1 MGRIGERFAR
11 LRAAGDKAL
20 VPFVTAGDPD
30 LGTTA
35 ELVLA
40 MADAGADVIE
50 LGVPFS
56 DPTADGPTIQ
66 RASERSLAGGTT
78 LRRVLALVKQI
89 RPQVE
94 IPLLLMG
101 YANPFYALGVDGFVQ
116 EAVAAGVDGIICPD
130 LPPEGGADLY
140 GALDK
145 AGVDGVLLAAPTT
158 TPARLALLARETR
171 GFLYY
176 VSLTGVTGARQALAT
191 GIEAGVRSVRALSDV
206 PVCVGFG
213 VSNPAQAA
221 EISRYADGVVVGG
234 AMVERIERAGSRDAA
249 VSAVARF
256 VAELKAPL
264 RSRTGDGSQ
273 PRS

>member
-40 MADAGADVIE
+40 MADAGADAIE

-78 LRRVLALVKQI
+78 LRRVLALVKQL

-101 YANPFYALGVDGFVQ
+101 YANPFYALGADGFAQ
-116 EAVAAGVDGIICPD
+116 EARAAGVDGIICPD
-130 LPPEGGADLY
+130 LPPEEGADLY
-140 GALDK
+140 GALEKSGID
-145 AGVDGVLLAAPTT
+145 AVLLAAPTT
-158 TPARLALLARETR
+158 TPERLRLLVERTR
-171 GFLYY
+171 GFLYC
-176 VSLTGVTGARQALAT
+176 VSLTGVTGARASVAQ
-191 GIEAGVRSVRALSDV
+191 GVEASVRAARALRDV

-213 VSNPAQAA
+213 VSTPEHAA
-221 EISRYADGVVVGG
+221 EIGRYADGVVVGG
-234 AMVERIERAGSRDAA
+234 AIVDRIERAKSRDAA

-256 VAELKAPL
+256 VGELKAPL
-264 RSRTGDGSQ
+264 RAQR
-273 PRS
+273 